1 MHYLNDRSTFYT
13 SEYVSTLLHFELLY
27 RHYISLYGYL
37 FCILFMHEDVNILA
51 NGTECVKVYR
61 FENFVRILFSP
72 FLIEMQNIAS
82 KTVKQLKTLF
92 VFMEREKKERKEGK
106 EIEREK

>member
-1 MHYLNDRSTFYT
+1 MN
-13 SEYVSTLLHFELLY
+13 V
-27 RHYISLYGYL
+27 
-37 FCILFMHEDVNILA
+37 LA

-61 FENFVRILFSP
+61 FENFVCFPFAP

-92 VFMEREKKERKEGK
+92 IFMEREKKERKEGK

>member
-1 MHYLNDRSTFYT
+1 MN
-13 SEYVSTLLHFELLY
+13 V
-27 RHYISLYGYL
+27 
-37 FCILFMHEDVNILA
+37 LA

-61 FENFVRILFSP
+61 FENFVCFPFAP

-92 VFMEREKKERKEGK
+92 IFMEREKKKGRKEK
-106 EIEREK
+106 REREVA